1 MRRSGTLARVS
12 IFAAGAAT
20 MYLLDRNRGRR
31 RRALLRDQVVHSQH
45 ELTRLAGKTARDIS
59 HHVEGLAAKAGSLF
73 STQELPDYAL
83 DDRVR
88 SAMGH
93 VVSHPGAIDVTSRD
107 GLVTLTG
114 WIVAREAEP
123 FLRAVAGVR
132 GVKRVASRLSVT
144 EHPEHISDLQGGI
157 PRTGRRWELFQQRWS
172 PATRV
177 LIGGVSAGLIGYGI
191 GRRDVPATVL
201 AFAGVGLLSR
211 SVWNREL
218 REIVSRSGPGIDLQ
232 KTVRIRA
239 PAAEL
244 YQFWLNPQNYAQI
257 FSHVSQVE
265 KVGEGLY
272 HWTVDG
278 PGGVAVGWDGT
289 MVRLIPDKLVEWKSL
304 PGSLI
309 DNAGAVR
316 LDEQGGATR
325 VHIQMTYNP
334 PAGMVGHYLAE
345 LLGIDPKHALDDDLV
360 RLKSFFEEGK
370 TRAHGHVVIRPPVEP
385 ASSSPSGTGTEG

>member
-1 MRRSGTLARVS
+1 VS

-20 MYLLDRNRGRR
+20 MYLLDRSRGRR
-31 RRALLRDQVVHSQH
+31 RRALLRDQVVHGQH

-59 HHVEGLAAKAGSLF
+59 HHVEGLAAKTGSLF

-83 DDRVR
+83 DGRVR

-93 VVSHPGAIDVTSRD
+93 VVSHPGAIDVTSRNAI
-107 GLVTLTG
+107 VTLTG
-114 WIVAREAEP
+114 WILAREAKP
-123 FLRAVAGVR
+123 LLRAVAGLR
-132 GVKRVASRLSVT
+132 GVKRVESRLAVA

-157 PRTGRRWELFQQRWS
+157 PRTGMRRKLFQQRWS
-172 PATRV
+172 PATRIF
-177 LIGGVSAGLIGYGI
+177 IGGVSAGLIGYGI
-191 GRRDVPATVL
+191 GGRDVPATVL
-201 AFAGVGLLSR
+201 AFAGVGLLAR

-218 REIVSRSGPGIDLQ
+218 REIVSRSGPGIHLQ
-232 KTVRIRA
+232 KTIQIGA
-239 PAAEL
+239 PAADL
-244 YQFWLNPQNYAQI
+244 YQFWINPQNYPQI

-272 HWTVDG
+272 HWTIDG

-316 LDEQGGATR
+316 LDEHEGATR

-360 RLKSFFEEGK
+360 RLKSFFEGGK

-385 ASSSPSGTGTEG
+385 TSSSPSGTGTEG